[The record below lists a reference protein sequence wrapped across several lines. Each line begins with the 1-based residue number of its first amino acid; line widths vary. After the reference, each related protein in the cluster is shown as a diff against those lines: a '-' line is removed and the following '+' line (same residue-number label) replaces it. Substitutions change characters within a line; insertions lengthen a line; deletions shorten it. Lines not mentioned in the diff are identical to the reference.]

1 MNDKL
6 LVRIIHLL
14 LSKELVDRYKASFVG
29 DEEKFLFVN
38 TFELSN
44 FGYNCSGEL
53 QFHPGA
59 LNERNSEKSLILND
73 TYDLETKVNTIF
85 QPLS

>member
-14 LSKELVDRYKASFVG
+14 LSKELVDRYKTSFVG
-29 DEEKFLFVN
+29 DEVKFLFVN

-53 QFHPGA
+53 QFHPGRLMNVTVKKA
-59 LNERNSEKSLILND
+59 QFLMIHTNK
-73 TYDLETKVNTIF
+73 K
-85 QPLS
+85 QK

>member
-14 LSKELVDRYKASFVG
+14 LSKELVDRYKTSFVG
-29 DEEKFLFVN
+29 DEVKFLFVN

-44 FGYNCSGEL
+44 FGYNCSEEL
-53 QFHPGA
+53 QFHTEA
-59 LNERNSEKSLILND
+59 LNERNSEKKPKF
-73 TYDLETKVNTIF
+73 E
-85 QPLS
+85 

>member
-14 LSKELVDRYKASFVG
+14 LSKESVDRYKTSFVG
-29 DEEKFLFVN
+29 DEMKFLIVN

-44 FGYNCSGEL
+44 FGYNCSGHLEINQSL
-53 QFHPGA
+53 WTIAFHPEA
-59 LNERNSEKSLILND
+59 LNGSNMEEMPNFE
-73 TYDLETKVNTIF
+73 
-85 QPLS
+85 